1 MHKIFHIYLISETF
15 LLVPLLLERLMD
27 DEVLALL
34 RLLLHGALGVVHS
47 GARVAGGW
55 LAVHGAMHLAS
66 VLELLHG
73 GIVLLDVDHPLDG
86 SHGVA
91 LGPHGGEVH
100 VLLHDVA
107 LLPGHGAALLLSAP
121 HLVTVPIDVPV
132 GDAVILGHLP
142 ALWQLL
148 LVLDRV
154 VLLLAVLVLEVP
166 VGGLI
171 LLHTVLLPHGHA
183 ALRPGYGLALE
194 LRGLQADFLRL
205 LLTGPLDPDLAA
217 AGVPALV
224 LDHVPE
230 GDVAAEVTFKGGGG
244 EGGEEEG
251 GESEEGE
258 LDESHARAREINVKS
273 DERCEEVSNLYF

>member
-47 GARVAGGW
+47 GARVAGSG

-66 VLELLHG
+66 ILWLLHG
-73 GIVLLDVDHPLDG
+73 GIVLLDVVHPLDG
-86 SHGVA
+86 SHGVT
-91 LGPHGGEVH
+91 LSPHGGEVH

-107 LLPGHGAALLLSAP
+107 LLPGHGAAILLTAP
-121 HLVTVPIDVPV
+121 HLVTVLVDVPV
-132 GDAVILGHLP
+132 GHAVILGHLL

-148 LVLDRV
+148 FVLDRV
-154 VLLLAVLVLEVP
+154 VLLLAVFVLEVL
-166 VGGLI
+166 VGGLAFLDTI
-171 LLHTVLLPHGHA
+171 LLPHGHA
-183 ALRPGYGLALE
+183 ALCPGDCLALE

-205 LLTGPLDPDLAA
+205 LLTGPLHTDLAA
-217 AGVPALV
+217 PGVPALV

-230 GDVAAEVTFKGGGG
+230 GDVAAEVAFKSGGG
-244 EGGEEEG
+244 
-251 GESEEGE
+251 
-258 LDESHARAREINVKS
+258 
-273 DERCEEVSNLYF
+273 

>member
-15 LLVPLLLERLMD
+15 LLVPLLLERLVD

-34 RLLLHGALGVVHS
+34 RLLLHGAFGVVHS
-47 GARVAGGW
+47 GARVAGGR

-66 VLELLHG
+66 ILWLLHG
-73 GIVLLDVDHPLDG
+73 GIVLLDVVHPLDG

-91 LGPHGGEVH
+91 LGPHCGEVH

-107 LLPGHGAALLLSAP
+107 LLPGHGAAILLTTP
-121 HLVTVPIDVPV
+121 HLVAVLVDVPV
-132 GDAVILGHLP
+132 GDAVILGHLL
-142 ALWQLL
+142 ALGKLL

-154 VLLLAVLVLEVP
+154 VLLLAVLVLEVL
-166 VGGLI
+166 VGGLAF
-171 LLHTVLLPHGHA
+171 LDTVLLPHGHA
-183 ALRPGYGLALE
+183 ALCPGDCLALE

-205 LLTGPLDPDLAA
+205 LLTGPLHADLAA

-230 GDVAAEVTFKGGGG
+230 GDVAAEVTFQGGG
-244 EGGEEEG
+244 
-251 GESEEGE
+251 
-258 LDESHARAREINVKS
+258 
-273 DERCEEVSNLYF
+273 